1 MGLSFTVDSPV
12 KVARYGI
19 SSVISIMDDVLLEKL
34 RKYYCGQEGEPY
46 EEINEEDEDCRARR
60 ITEYLNLMKR
70 IVSRQMK
77 ALQEAPFRAGSEIT
91 KYFEM
96 LPEDSWLKRKYME
109 MLDAKDEA
117 DRKKREEELRGLAV
131 PGEIDVNIMTKVDKD
146 NYRGG
151 EKLPPEYAD
160 AMSALR
166 GFAQSEL
173 GSSVVFSA
181 GLNPRLY
188 AYAAKFRDFLPD
200 ALGKLKK
207 RIILKVSDYR
217 SAVIQGKFLAK
228 HGLWVSEYRIES
240 GLNCGGHAFAT
251 TGQLMGPILD
261 EFRKGRDELVAGIFK
276 MYRRGL
282 KSLGFDSPEEPHDIK
297 ITVQGGICSHEE
309 DSLLMKRYGVD
320 GTGWATPFM
329 LVPEAT
335 TIDDAHIEKLKKAGD
350 NEVGLST
357 SSPFGIPFWTL
368 KNSGSEEQKRRN
380 IEAGEPGVPCTK
392 GLLKLNPEFSER
404 PQCAA
409 SRGFIR
415 KKLEKIEKNGYSE
428 EQARLLKEE
437 ALDKACIC
445 VDLAGSAELKYGLEK
460 EAAPSLCPGP
470 GIKYFD
476 RIYTLEEMVSH
487 IYGRID
493 LLKGMERPHMFMK
506 ELSLYIDCLK
516 SELERYRLEISAR
529 TPKYFREFYGGLM
542 EGIEHY
548 RKLAEEFIDDKRQ
561 KFLSELERLKEELE
575 SITMLEQ
582 VLAAEAAA

>member
-1 MGLSFTVDSPV
+1 MGLSFTIDSPV

-19 SSVISIMDDVLLEKL
+19 SSVVSIMDDVLLEKL
-34 RKYYCGQEGEPY
+34 RKYYCELEGEPY
-46 EEINEEDEDCRARR
+46 VEIAEDSEDSRARR

-70 IVSRQMK
+70 IVSRQVK

-96 LPEDSWLKRKYME
+96 LPEDSWLKRKYTE
-109 MLDAKDEA
+109 MLEARDESE
-117 DRKKREEELRGLAV
+117 RKRREDELRGLAV
-131 PGEIDVNIMTKVDKD
+131 PGDIDVNIMTKVDKD

-151 EKLPPEYAD
+151 KKLPPEHAD

-166 GFAQSEL
+166 GFAESEL

-200 ALGKLKK
+200 ALGELKK

-261 EFRKGRDELVAGIFK
+261 EFRKGRDELAASIFK
-276 MYRRGL
+276 MYKRGL
-282 KSLGFDSPEEPHDIK
+282 KSLGMECPEEPHDIK
-297 ITVQGGICSHEE
+297 VTVQGGICSHEE
-309 DSLLMKRYGVD
+309 DSFLMNRYGVD

-335 TIDDAHIEKLKKAGD
+335 TIDDAHVEKLKKAANGD
-350 NEVGLST
+350 VGLST

-368 KNSGSEEQKRRN
+368 RNSGSEERKKKN
-380 IEAGEPGVPCTK
+380 IEAGEPGMPCTK
-392 GLLKLNPEFSER
+392 GLLKLNPEFSEK

-409 SRGFIR
+409 SRGFIK
-415 KKLEKIEKNGYSE
+415 KKLDAIAKGGYDE
-428 EQARLLKEE
+428 EQARLLKDE

-445 VDLAGSAELKYGLEK
+445 VDLAGSAELKYGIEK

-470 GIKYFD
+470 GISFFD
-476 RIYTLEEMVSH
+476 RTYSLEEMLSH

-493 LLKGMERPHMFMK
+493 LLKGVERPHMFMK
-506 ELSLYIDCLK
+506 ELALYIDYLK
-516 SELERYRLEISAR
+516 GELERYRLKLSAR
-529 TPKYFREFYGGLM
+529 TPKYFREFHEGLL
-542 EGIEHY
+542 EGMEHY
-548 RKLAEEFIDDKRQ
+548 RALAEEFIEEKKSR
-561 KFLSELERLKEELE
+561 FLSELDRLKEELD
-575 SITMLEQ
+575 SIQMLEE
-582 VLAAEAAA
+582 VLGAESAA